1 MKRTIR
7 PIYTSAFAA
16 PLMLLPNVAT
26 ACVGA
31 GVITRISGRAQ
42 DVVIQRSEAGGPR
55 QAVARPRVLE
65 VICVGDII
73 QAQNGAVV
81 SLSMDGIG
89 PVRVLTTPYTVAPRR
104 NVTLAS
110 NAYRTVSEHLLPDM
124 KRQPWDVHLRG
135 GVPPLAFGVA
145 SLDGGGQKLTL
156 GRSALLVRLTGGKG
170 PFSLQ
175 LLGPSGGIIKTVSSP
190 TPELALSGLNLSTG
204 NYSLQA
210 KDSLG
215 SKLTGKFAVVAE
227 RPALSQDYQGVE
239 DPEVKAAATAADLAR
254 VDPAIWAFEAEQILA
269 SSPASGLDR
278 VSVYDLIESYTGE

>member
-1 MKRTIR
+1 MKSTTNAKCTAILAV
-7 PIYTSAFAA
+7 TLAT
-16 PLMLLPNVAT
+16 LPNAAS

-42 DVVIQRSEAGGPR
+42 DVVIQRSEGTGPR

-156 GRSALLVRLTGGKG
+156 GRSALLVRLAGGKG
-170 PFSLQ
+170 PYSVQ
-175 LLGPSGGIIKTVSSP
+175 LIGPTGAVLKTLSSP
-190 TPELALSGLNLSTG
+190 TPELALSELNLSAG
-204 NYSLQA
+204 NYMLQA

-227 RPALSQDYQGVE
+227 RPALSLDYLGVE

-269 SSPASGLDR
+269 SAPAKGLDR